1 MKICKYRFLMR
12 KIRLYRTQRQK
23 IEMIRRIYGESR
35 GWNENR
41 MGARKKRKILEVT
54 ADYSIYYIT
63 YFSIYTNHFESITE
77 SWEWLNFVHEVD
89 VGPQV
94 WNCLKLASLLERF
107 LFLIFWINLARDI
120 GISFVTSLENHC
132 SVGVIISSVIV
143 ATHVKFEC
151 KNCNDCWGS
160 IVHQFISHNYSI
172 ILQPCCKIMHKID
185 ANFCYT
191 LTH

>member
-63 YFSIYTNHFESITE
+63 YFSIYKLFWKYYRIWGMTEFRAWGWRWASSVELFEIG
-77 SWEWLNFVHEVD
+77 F
-89 VGPQV
+89 
-94 WNCLKLASLLERF
+94 LALT
-107 LFLIFWINLARDI
+107 
-120 GISFVTSLENHC
+120 ISFFYFLNKSCPRYWHLICHKLGEPLFC
-132 SVGVIISSVIV
+132 GRYYI
-143 ATHVKFEC
+143 
-151 KNCNDCWGS
+151 
-160 IVHQFISHNYSI
+160 FINNSES
-172 ILQPCCKIMHKID
+172 CKIWMQK
-185 ANFCYT
+185 
-191 LTH
+191 L